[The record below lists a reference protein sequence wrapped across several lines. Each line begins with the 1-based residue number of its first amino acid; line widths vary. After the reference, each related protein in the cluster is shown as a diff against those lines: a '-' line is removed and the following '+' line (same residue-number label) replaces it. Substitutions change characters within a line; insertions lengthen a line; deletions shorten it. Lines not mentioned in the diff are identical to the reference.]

1 MQLTLKAARVN
12 RGLTQKQAAELLG
25 ISSVTLIKWEHGV
38 TMPRQ
43 KSIEAICRL
52 YGVSYDDIIFL
63 PRN

>member
-12 RGLTQKQAAELLG
+12 RGLTQKQAAKSLG
-25 ISSVTLIKWEHGV
+25 VSNVTLIRWERGV

-63 PRN
+63 PVN